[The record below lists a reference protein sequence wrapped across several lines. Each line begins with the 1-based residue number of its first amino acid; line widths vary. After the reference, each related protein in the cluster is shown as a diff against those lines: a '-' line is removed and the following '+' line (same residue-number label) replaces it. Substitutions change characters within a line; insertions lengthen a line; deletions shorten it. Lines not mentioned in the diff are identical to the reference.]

1 MLRKLQVHVHF
12 DDFLLSLHEAFDVH
26 FRYLLEALLHFSSAL
41 YLEKDTLS
49 FA

>member
-26 FRYLLEALLHFSSAL
+26 FRYLLEVLFHFSFAL
-41 YLEKDTLS
+41 YLVHD
-49 FA
+49 